1 MCSPGSS
8 RSAPSSPGKIEATQS
23 ELRRPVIDLDSLDAA
38 IRLFAPDNRIAAQFR
53 VTARGLAIAD
63 RPLLRVIDKR
73 VGACLRNY
81 RNKGIVRDIEGPGRS
96 VLREIVR

>member
-23 ELRRPVIDLDSLDAA
+23 ELRRLVIDLDSLAA
-38 IRLFAPDNRIAAQFR
+38 IRLFAPDNRVAAQFR

-63 RPLLRVIDKR
+63 RPLLRVIHKR
-73 VGACLRNY
+73 VGACLQNY